1 MNASTFVNT
10 SAEIRPGSV
19 RERELSTLAH
29 LFGSHRI
36 GQTPRLVG
44 PNGATTELPTEIYE
58 LLVTVIGHLRAGD
71 GVSIVPVHAEL
82 TTVEAA
88 EILGV
93 SRPHLIKQLESGV
106 IAYRKVGSHRRIRFA
121 DVLAYRDRQDAKSRE
136 ALDELT
142 RQAEELGLYD

>member
-1 MNASTFVNT
+1 MSISF
-10 SAEIRPGSV
+10 EIKPGSV
-19 RERELSTLAH
+19 RERDLTSLEDVI
-29 LFGSHRI
+29 GSHRRV
-36 GQTPRLVG
+36 GQSPRLVG
-44 PNGATTELPTEIYE
+44 PSGDATELPAEIYE
-58 LLVTVIGHLRAGD
+58 LLVTVVGQLRAGN

-93 SRPHLIKQLESGV
+93 SRPHLIKQLEAGA
-106 IAYRKVGSHRRIRFA
+106 IAFRKVGSHRRVRLA
-121 DVLAYRDRQDAKSRE
+121 DLLAYRDHQDAEARA